1 VPLAQRANDRL
12 GVRSRNFELPLTN
25 VVGWGAP
32 THSGAVLLENDVH
45 LLPQEKDAGDGT
57 VPLVSAS
64 WIQGPNVRTI
74 VVPIGAFV
82 ADPIADRH
90 AHLWDSLAVTDI
102 FRELFVPGTQRK
114 PFVAAAA
121 DSDEAIDLNS
131 GSVTI
136 RLTAQSNDGQP
147 LPNCMATATVKQRK
161 FPIPFNGGTRATF
174 RLNRQ
179 GIESNFG
186 DLFRFTFDFTWD
198 GGSRNNVAVAFRAP

>member
-1 VPLAQRANDRL
+1 MGRADAFR
-12 GVRSRNFELPLTN
+12 RRAFEP
-25 VVGWGAP
+25 
-32 THSGAVLLENDVH
+32 NDVH

-64 WIQGPNVRTI
+64 WIQGPNMRTI

-102 FRELFVPGTQRK
+102 FRELFVPGTRRK

-131 GSVTI
+131 GFVTI
-136 RLTAQSNDGQP
+136 RITAQSNDGSP
-147 LPNCMATATVKQRK
+147 LPNCMATATIMNSASSASRSTAA
-161 FPIPFNGGTRATF
+161 PA
-174 RLNRQ
+174 RLPHQPAGHR
-179 GIESNFG
+179 GNFG
-186 DLFRFTFDFTWD
+186 DLFRFTIDFAWD
-198 GGSRNNVAVAFRAP
+198 GGSRNKVAVAFRAPEKQKGEPCGSPFR